1 MCTSPASPPKND
13 VLSCQFKGRK
23 NMSDSTWTSKQQSR
37 VQPKISNST
46 NLCSAWETGNQVTC
60 FWPWTVF
67 QFQMNLT
74 DLHAAPNQQP
84 LLASVVCF
92 VRHKKNKC
100 KLILQRDW
108 SRGTDVNVGCVLRSD
123 NLHGVKQ
130 QDLALKDQGQRNEI
144 VAHFLFNHCGAL
156 KPCGSLY
163 SQMALHLEILN
174 FTFYS
179 QSTELNRC

>member
-1 MCTSPASPPKND
+1 
-13 VLSCQFKGRK
+13 
-23 NMSDSTWTSKQQSR
+23 
-37 VQPKISNST
+37 
-46 NLCSAWETGNQVTC
+46 
-60 FWPWTVF
+60 
-67 QFQMNLT
+67 MNLT
-74 DLHAAPNQQP
+74 DLHTAPNQQP
-84 LLASVVCF
+84 LLASVVFF

-108 SRGTDVNVGCVLRSD
+108 SRGTDVDVGCVLQSD
-123 NLHGVKQ
+123 NLHGAKQ

-144 VAHFLFNHCGAL
+144 VARFLFNHCGAL

-163 SQMALHLEILN
+163 SQKVLHLEILN